1 MAIVTNLQ
9 RLKIELSNK
18 QYYEDGTLEMYLSE
32 NGLMA
37 GADYSKTYMQK
48 QLLQTV
54 YDIMQSLANNI
65 DLFRSVETEFTT
77 TGQAYQY
84 LEKRMNDIEKR
95 MLTIPDT
102 NGVKDSCFNFMY
114 HDQEEFICMKQSTHS
129 SLMH

>member
-1 MAIVTNLQ
+1 MKGLDKMANVTNLD

-18 QYYEDGTLEMYLSE
+18 QYYEDTVLIMYLAE
-32 NGLMA
+32 NDLIDTGIYIK
-37 GADYSKTYMQK
+37 DTMQK

-114 HDQEEFICMKQSTHS
+114 HD
-129 SLMH
+129 